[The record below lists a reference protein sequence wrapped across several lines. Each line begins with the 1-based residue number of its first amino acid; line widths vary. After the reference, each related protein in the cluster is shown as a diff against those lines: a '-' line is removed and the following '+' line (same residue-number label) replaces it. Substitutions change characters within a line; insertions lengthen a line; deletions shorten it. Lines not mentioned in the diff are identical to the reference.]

1 MKTSS
6 QAIAACKISIQ
17 TKTVLYNI
25 YTDMARRGKWKKY
38 VLSNLAY
45 TTYVNML
52 IGHSCN
58 CNINKKRNGITKH
71 KQKHG
76 PRQETETERPINI
89 NRETKTGKRS
99 FY

>member
-6 QAIAACKISIQ
+6 QATAASKISIQ

-25 YTDMARRGKWKKY
+25 YTDMARRGKWKKNIP
-38 VLSNLAY
+38 SNSTD

-58 CNINKKRNGITKH
+58 CNTNINRNGITKH
-71 KQKHG
+71 KHKYG

-89 NRETKTGKRS
+89 YRGTKNRKT
-99 FY
+99 FFH